1 MTNTALFTKVN
12 LNDITNI
19 DDDINNHIPQPKV
32 ERSGFV
38 KVNLSDVKNLSRRKS
53 QEVIKLSFDT
63 ICTNYDTNEELEL
76 ITSLVKIRAIR
87 NNSRGIDYD
96 LSQDRRFI
104 RMSKINQIKV
114 VISILDMGI
123 DVLVDDCKEV
133 ATIENINS
141 LNKVLVKLEL
151 NKVQKDKVIRSN
163 MEIFT
168 RR

>member
-1 MTNTALFTKVN
+1 M
-12 LNDITNI
+12 
-19 DDDINNHIPQPKV
+19 
-32 ERSGFV
+32 
-38 KVNLSDVKNLSRRKS
+38 
-53 QEVIKLSFDT
+53 SFDT

-76 ITSLVKIRAIR
+76 ITSLVKITAIR
-87 NNSRGIDYD
+87 KNSQGIDYD
-96 LSQDRRFI
+96 LTQDRRFI

-151 NKVQKDKVIRSN
+151 NKVQKDKVVRSN